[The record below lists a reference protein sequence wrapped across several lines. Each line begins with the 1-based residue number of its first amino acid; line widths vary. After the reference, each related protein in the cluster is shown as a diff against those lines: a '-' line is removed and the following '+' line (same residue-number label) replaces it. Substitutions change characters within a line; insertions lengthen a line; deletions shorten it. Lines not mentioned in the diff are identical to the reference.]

1 MKNKNPI
8 LFFDGVC
15 NLCNTSVQF
24 IIKRDKKKV
33 FLFASLQSDVAKN
46 ILLHKKYKI
55 NMDTIVLF
63 YKDKI
68 YTKSDAALLIFRLLG
83 FPYNIL
89 FPLIIIP
96 RIIRNFVYDL
106 IAKNRYKWFG
116 KKDFCM
122 IPKQKYLERFID
134 H

>member
-15 NLCNTSVQF
+15 NLCNASVHF

-46 ILLHKKYKI
+46 VLLHKKYKI

-89 FPLIIIP
+89 FSLIIIP
-96 RIIRNFVYDL
+96 KIIRNFVYDL

-122 IPKQKYLERFID
+122 IPKPKYLERFID